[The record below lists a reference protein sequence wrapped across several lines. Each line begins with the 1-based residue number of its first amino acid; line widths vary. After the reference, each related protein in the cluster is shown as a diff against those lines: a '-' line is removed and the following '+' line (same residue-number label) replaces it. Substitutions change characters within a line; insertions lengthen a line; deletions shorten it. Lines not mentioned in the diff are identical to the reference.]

1 MGGQADGA
9 VEGQQ
14 PVPLRVLLVGG
25 EHDQDAVGDYLAV
38 EMVVFLCGGQDREAV
53 VHGVGHAGGVVHL
66 NEVGDIAG
74 GDDDGLDDLRQLRG
88 DFVGLAVR
96 HGLLAPAEDG
106 GGAHGAES
114 DAHGVG
120 VGGDVVAG
128 GDGALIVLGHGVSH
142 TGPQVA
148 GRGVGDDLRVDE
160 NVVGRDLGEGVFPQA
175 AIGMVHD
182 AQTGAGGAGGGDG
195 GEGEEG
201 PVGLVGQHLAGV
213 DGLAAAHREDHVGV
227 RHLRPEHI
235 HVFAGGLAA
244 VPEGAGDLDAGA
256 FHRLADLRLRG
267 GQRLPAADDGG
278 LFAIGRADVDN
289 IVIGVRAYGI
299 SRKKSFLHNK
309 HLLKNAWLMGRAQ
322 SAVTGLART
331 LLRTAGAASSSALA
345 LAKACSLQYLRFL
358 YTPTVRKGTTTTA
371 MPR

>member
-1 MGGQADGA
+1 M
-9 VEGQQ
+9 
-14 PVPLRVLLVGG
+14 
-25 EHDQDAVGDYLAV
+25 
-38 EMVVFLCGGQDREAV
+38 
-53 VHGVGHAGGVVHL
+53 
-66 NEVGDIAG
+66 
-74 GDDDGLDDLRQLRG
+74 
-88 DFVGLAVR
+88 GLAVR

-106 GGAHGAES
+106 SGAHGAEG
-114 DAHGVG
+114 DAHGIG
-120 VGGDVVAG
+120 VGGNVVAG
-128 GDGALIVLGHGVSH
+128 GNGALIVLGHGIPH
-142 TGPQVA
+142 AGPQVA

-175 AIGMVHD
+175 AVRMVHD
-182 AQTGAGGAGGGDG
+182 AKAGAGGAGGGDG

-244 VPEGAGDLDAGA
+244 
-256 FHRLADLRLRG
+256 FHRLADLRLCG

-278 LFAIGRADVDN
+278 LFAISGADIDN
-289 IVIGVRAYGI
+289 ILIGVRAYGI

-309 HLLKNAWLMGRAQ
+309 HLLKNAWLMRRAQ

>member
-1 MGGQADGA
+1 M
-9 VEGQQ
+9 
-14 PVPLRVLLVGG
+14 
-25 EHDQDAVGDYLAV
+25 
-38 EMVVFLCGGQDREAV
+38 
-53 VHGVGHAGGVVHL
+53 
-66 NEVGDIAG
+66 
-74 GDDDGLDDLRQLRG
+74 
-88 DFVGLAVR
+88 GLAVR
-96 HGLLAPAEDG
+96 HGLLSPAKDG
-106 GGAHGAES
+106 NGAHGTES

-120 VGGDVVAG
+120 VGGNVVAG
-128 GDGALIVLGHGVSH
+128 GDGALIVLGHSVPH

-148 GRGVGDDLRVDE
+148 HRGVGDDLRVDE
-160 NVVGRDLGEGVFPQA
+160 DVVGGDLGEGVFPQA
-175 AIGMVHD
+175 AVRMVDD
-182 AQTGAGGAGGGDG
+182 AQAGAGGTGGGDG

-201 PVGLVGQHLAGV
+201 PVGLVGQDLAGV
-213 DGLAAAHREDHVGV
+213 DGLAAAHGEDHVGV

-256 FHRLADLRLRG
+256 FHRLADLVLRS
-267 GQRLPAADDGG
+267 GQGLLAADDGG
-278 LFAIGRADVDN
+278 LFAIGRADIDN
-289 IVIGVRAYGI
+289 ILIGVRAYGI
-299 SRKKSFLHNK
+299 SRKKSFLHHK
-309 HLLKNAWLMGRAQ
+309 HLLKNAWLMGLAQ